1 MNSLNL
7 PASTR
12 MLVKMMLAS
21 LITLAAFAFL
31 SVPVN
36 GQAKPV
42 ASKAA
47 HSTGSV
53 VIRMSAF
60 QPDKLDQDEFND
72 L

>member
-7 PASTR
+7 PAPTR

-36 GQAKPV
+36 SQTKPV

>member
-1 MNSLNL
+1 MNSLYL

-36 GQAKPV
+36 SQAQQV
-42 ASKAA
+42 AAKRANS
-47 HSTGSV
+47 HGSV
-53 VIRMSAF
+53 IIRMSAF
-60 QPDKLDQDEFND
+60 QPDKLGREEFND